1 MLHVEQIMKN
11 LVALLLIV
19 LGGFDIYA
27 IGAYKLVDGL
37 YDVNAP
43 FNAVMVFF
51 GIPAV
56 IIVIGFCLL
65 VSDNNKEQEKSRK

>member
-1 MLHVEQIMKN
+1 MKN
-11 LVALLLIV
+11 VIALLLIV
-19 LGGFDIYA
+19 LGGLDIYA

-65 VSDNNKEQEKSRK
+65 VSTDNRKRAENDE